1 MADKAAGSILK
12 RMARAEA
19 HEGGPAAPAR
29 ILGGA
34 IARVAEALFR
44 LPAVIA
50 DVAAP
55 GATLAELGER
65 LDAGALLML
74 VEGPGERL
82 GLAALSP
89 GLFSAAVEVLTT
101 GRLTPGAAAARRPT
115 RTDAALC
122 SDLVD
127 HVLREADAA
136 APEGEAPWEEWE
148 PGFRHASCIDDA
160 RLLPLLLED
169 TRYRFYRAAFTLGEG
184 GGRDACLTLALPERQ
199 RAMPAPAAVAA
210 QAADWQDELAATV
223 LGVRGEVVAV
233 LARLRRSVSEMMAMR
248 VGDCLRLPDD
258 ALAAIRIEGAGGR
271 VITQAKLGQYRG
283 YLAVRLT
290 GVPDL
295 GQDRRGSEPGM
306 EEGFALAAAAGP
318 PAPPGGRDEAAMAG
332 REAAGDAGDP
342 LRPRSGD

>member
-1 MADKAAGSILK
+1 MADKAAAGSILK
-12 RMARAEA
+12 RMARADAGEA
-19 HEGGPAAPAR
+19 GPAAPAR

-34 IARVAEALFR
+34 IARATEALFR
-44 LPAVIA
+44 LPAVLTG
-50 DVAAP
+50 VAAP
-55 GATLAELGER
+55 DVTLAEIGER
-65 LDAGALLML
+65 LDAGTLLTL

-122 SDLVD
+122 SELVD
-127 HVLREADAA
+127 RVLHEADAA

-148 PGFRHASCIDDA
+148 PGFRYASCIDDA

-184 GGRDACLTLALPERQ
+184 GGRDASLTLALPERL
-199 RAMPAPAAVAA
+199 RPMPAPAAMAA
-210 QAADWQDELAATV
+210 QAADWQGDLAATV
-223 LGVRGEVVAV
+223 LGARGDVVAV
-233 LARLRRSVSEMMAMR
+233 LARLRRSVSEMMAMG

-258 ALAAIRIEGAGGR
+258 ALAAIRVEGGDGQ

-290 GVPDL
+290 GAPDL
-295 GQDRRGSEPGM
+295 GPDRHGSETAA
-306 EEGFALAAAAGP
+306 EDGFALAAAAGP
-318 PAPPGGRDEAAMAG
+318 PADPAGAAAAG
-332 REAAGDAGDP
+332 REPAGAAGDPPRQPPGD
-342 LRPRSGD
+342 